1 MASATINDLLRLLFD
16 KNASDLHIT
25 AGSPPV
31 LRIDGDI
38 IPTELDKLTPE
49 TCQDLIY
56 GVLTDDQK
64 EKFEKENELDLAFG
78 VKGLGRVRMNVFR
91 QRGAVATVLRNIPSR
106 IPTFEELGL
115 PEVVTKTVV
124 KLPKGL
130 VLVTGPTGSGKST
143 TIASIIDY
151 INGDRKGHIITVEDP
166 IEYVYHHKNC
176 IVNQREIG
184 VDTPNFTSALRHIL
198 RQDPDVIVIGEM
210 RDLETI
216 QAALSISETG
226 HLVFGT
232 LHTTDA
238 VQSINRIIDVFPPH
252 QQQQVRTQLSFVLQ
266 AVLSQSL
273 LPKAYS
279 GGRVAAIEVMMPNSA
294 IRNLIREDKV
304 HQIYSTMQTSGESG
318 MQTLNQALFNL
329 YQKQMVTYNEIM
341 LASTDTKDL
350 ERMAKGI

>member
-1 MASATINDLLRLLFD
+1 MGAATINDLLRLLFE

-25 AGSPPV
+25 AGSPPA

-38 IPTELDKLTPE
+38 MPTDMDSLTPE
-49 TCQDLIY
+49 TCQELIY

-91 QRGAVATVLRNIPSR
+91 QRGAVSTVLRNIPSK
-106 IPTFEELGL
+106 IPSFEELGL
-115 PEVVTKTVV
+115 PEVVTNTVV

-151 INGDRKGHIITVEDP
+151 INADRKGHIITIEDP

-184 VDTPNFTSALRHIL
+184 VDTPGFSSALRHIL
-198 RQDPDVIVIGEM
+198 RQDPDVIVVGEM

-216 QAALSISETG
+216 QAALTISETG

-238 VQSINRIIDVFPPH
+238 VQSINRVIDVFPPH
-252 QQQQVRTQLSFVLQ
+252 QQQQVRTQISFVLQ
-266 AVLSQSL
+266 AVLSQTL

-318 MQTLNQALFNL
+318 MITLNQALFNL

-341 LASTDTKDL
+341 LASTDTKDMQ
-350 ERMAKGI
+350 RMVKGL

>member
-1 MASATINDLLRLLFD
+1 MASATINDLLRLLFE
-16 KNASDLHIT
+16 KNASDLHLT

-115 PEVVTKTVV
+115 PEVVTNTVV

-166 IEYVYHHKNC
+166 IEYVYQHKNC

-184 VDTPNFTSALRHIL
+184 VDTPGFTSALRHIL

-252 QQQQVRTQLSFVLQ
+252 QQQQIRTQISFVLQ

-304 HQIYSTMQTSGESG
+304 HQVYSTMQTSGESG

-329 YQKQMVTYNEIM
+329 YQKQLVTYNEIM

-350 ERMAKGI
+350 QRMVKGV

>member
-1 MASATINDLLRLLFD
+1 MGVATINDLLGLLFE
-16 KNASDLHIT
+16 KNASDLHLT
-25 AGSPPV
+25 AGASPTF
-31 LRIDGDI
+31 RIDGEITPMDL
-38 IPTELDKLTPE
+38 EKLSPE
-49 TCQDLIY
+49 SCQELIY

-64 EKFEKENELDLAFG
+64 EMFERENELDLAFG
-78 VKGLGRVRMNVFR
+78 VKGLGRIRMNVFR
-91 QRGAVATVLRNIPSR
+91 QRGAVAAVLRNIPSR
-106 IPTFEELGL
+106 IPGFAELGL

-143 TIASIIDY
+143 TIASIIDF
-151 INGDRKGHIITVEDP
+151 ISGDRKGHIITVEDP

-176 IVNQREIG
+176 IINQREIG
-184 VDTPNFTSALRHIL
+184 VDTEGFVPALRHIL

-216 QAALSISETG
+216 QAALTISETG

-252 QQQQVRTQLSFVLQ
+252 QQQQVRTQISFVLQ
-266 AVLSQSL
+266 AVLSQTL
-273 LPKAYS
+273 LPKAFS

-318 MQTLNQALFNL
+318 MQTLNQAMYTL
-329 YQKQMVTYNEIM
+329 YKKQLVTYDKIM
-341 LASTDTKDL
+341 LASTDPKDL
-350 ERMAKGI
+350 QRMVKGG

>member
-1 MASATINDLLRLLFD
+1 LSTFTINDLLRVLFE
-16 KNASDLHIT
+16 KNASDLHLT
-25 AGSPPV
+25 SGSSPA
-31 LRIDGDI
+31 LRIDGEI
-38 IPTELDKLTPE
+38 VTTELDKLTPE
-49 TCQDLIY
+49 SCQELVY
-56 GVLTDDQK
+56 GVLTDEQK
-64 EKFEKENELDLAFG
+64 EKFERENELDLAFG

-91 QRGAVATVLRNIPSR
+91 QRGAVAAVMRNIPST
-106 IPTFEELGL
+106 IATFEELGL
-115 PEVVTKTVV
+115 PEVVSNTIV

-151 INGDRKGHIITVEDP
+151 INSDRKGHIITIEDP

-216 QAALSISETG
+216 QAALTIGETG

-238 VQSINRIIDVFPPH
+238 VQSINRVIDVFPPH
-252 QQQQVRTQLSFVLQ
+252 QQQQVRTQLSFTLQ
-266 AVLSQSL
+266 AVLSQTL

-304 HQIYSTMQTSGESG
+304 HQVYSTMQTAGDSG
-318 MQTLNQALFNL
+318 MITLNQALFNL
-329 YQKQMVTYNEIM
+329 YQKQLVTYNEIM
-341 LASTDTKDL
+341 FASLDQKDL
-350 ERMAKGI
+350 QRMVKGV